1 MVPILKS
8 FDKFVL
14 KLHTIS
20 VSDFALSS
28 GTQHTLSDC
37 TQYPR

>member
-20 VSDFALSS
+20 ASDFALSS
-28 GTQHTLSDC
+28 GTQHIKWLHTKS
-37 TQYPR
+37 